1 VNEKE
6 INMRQLWTRASRPED
21 HHRSRGRLKLWLV
34 VGVAALAA
42 VVTAGERPA
51 RVPWVTNSSSARR
64 TWVHLPFAQ
73 RLGVRDQ
80 QQIVDSFAVS
90 CEPTQAVSSGKS
102 E

>member
-1 VNEKE
+1 LPPLRGDLTLGGDEAWPTRSTTLLLSTVNEKE

-51 RVPWVTNSSSARR
+51 RVPWVT
-64 TWVHLPFAQ
+64 
-73 RLGVRDQ
+73 
-80 QQIVDSFAVS
+80 
-90 CEPTQAVSSGKS
+90 
-102 E
+102 